1 MSSVSV
7 TINGKNYR
15 MACEDGQEAHLEKLA
30 EYFDNYVNHL
40 KGSFGEI
47 GDQRLAIMAA
57 IMVTDELLEERKR
70 NSVLEQDLKT
80 IRESRETVSR
90 QREAGDDELARNI
103 EEAANRIEQLCDKLS
118 VVDKVSSV

>member
-1 MSSVSV
+1 
-7 TINGKNYR
+7 